1 MGDEYKSSDPERNKL
16 SNLLLNH
23 ITKMELGLDTDFLD
37 IENNYFIS
45 NEELSSYRDA
55 DLIKDFAEK
64 NLKAFGEDTYYF
76 NYSRT

>member
-1 MGDEYKSSDPERNKL
+1 
-16 SNLLLNH
+16 
-23 ITKMELGLDTDFLD
+23 MELGLDTDFLD

-64 NLKAFGEDTYYF
+64 NLKVLEKTHILF
-76 NYSRT
+76 